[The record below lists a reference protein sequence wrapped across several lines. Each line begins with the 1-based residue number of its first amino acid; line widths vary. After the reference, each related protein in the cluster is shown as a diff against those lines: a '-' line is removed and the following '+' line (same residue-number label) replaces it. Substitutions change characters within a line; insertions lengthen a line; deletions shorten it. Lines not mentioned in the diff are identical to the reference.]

1 MSVVEE
7 AVVGEVKEDLPG
19 DAANVVGVNQ
29 VKGERAGVYLTALI
43 ALAVPS
49 LIVLAFF
56 LPSRGST
63 TIATSNQP
71 RADTPAVGLDSTEVV
86 RAPATTEPVV
96 ASVTDVATSES
107 QASTGE
113 DIESSQVVESV
124 ESPEPAPTASIDLA
138 SIDPATIE
146 VFVYDETPSANGEY
160 SFALRLKSNST
171 PGLINTSVFAV
182 TVENTD
188 GVAAPSVTRFVHESL
203 PVDSSALAAVRVA
216 DTGDSEYYVVITLAD
231 TEIARLPIIF
241 G

>member
-1 MSVVEE
+1 VSVVEE

-96 ASVTDVATSES
+96 ASVTDVATS
-107 QASTGE
+107 
-113 DIESSQVVESV
+113 VESV